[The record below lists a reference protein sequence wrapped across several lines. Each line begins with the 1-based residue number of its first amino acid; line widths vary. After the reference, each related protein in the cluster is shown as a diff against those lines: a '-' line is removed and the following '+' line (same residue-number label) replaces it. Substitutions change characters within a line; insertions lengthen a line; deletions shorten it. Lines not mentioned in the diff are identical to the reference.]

1 MMLNGVLADTIK
13 DAAVS
18 VAAKLAHQMLVFVR
32 LRSQNSLAHAIG
44 NHQIQL
50 DRLTQI

>member
-1 MMLNGVLADTIK
+1 MLNGVLADTIK
-13 DAAVS
+13 DATVLVS
-18 VAAKLAHQMLVFVR
+18 ERLAPSNARNSR
-32 LRSQNSLAHAIG
+32 LRPQNSLAHALG